1 MSHSVDPNAFKSFS
15 FQPMPA
21 PGTVPPYRPLPSREY
36 IKPHE
41 REIDASY
48 DLWDKVRPLF
58 TGRRQYEGRLE
69 PEVPAGRYVCRPLFG
84 GLVKLKERGAHR
96 PYVYL
101 VLVVACGQHQGKLV
115 AKYWRYGED
124 PAGVLARDCK
134 DMGVKVDWLDR
145 GCSFRS
151 GGVVVRVAPITN
163 EPKSPVEVAYLV
175 ALANLFPE
183 EIWPSEADR
192 PSAKKARAE
201 AMRHAVAAAASL
213 DVDGPGYEQHG
224 AGQRDEPPAAP

>member
-15 FQPMPA
+15 FQPMPS

-48 DLWDKVRPLF
+48 DVWDKVRPFF

-69 PEVPAGRYVCRPLFG
+69 LEVPAGRYVCRPLFC
-84 GLVKLKERGAHR
+84 GLVKLKERGAYR
-96 PYVYL
+96 PYFYL
-101 VLVVACGQHQGKLV
+101 VLVVACGKHQGKLV

-124 PAGVLARDCK
+124 PAGVFARDCK
-134 DMGVKVDWLDR
+134 DMGVKADWFDR
-145 GCSFRS
+145 GCGFRS

-163 EPKSPVEVAYLV
+163 EPKAPVEVAYLV
-175 ALANLFPE
+175 ALANAFPE
-183 EIWPSEADR
+183 EIWPCEADR
-192 PSAKKARAE
+192 PSVKKARAE
-201 AMRHAVAAAASL
+201 AMRHAVAAASL
-213 DVDGPGYEQHG
+213 DVDGLGYGQHG
-224 AGQRDEPPAAP
+224 AGQRDEPSAAP